1 MKTRNFTQIIYLC
14 VLISFLSS
22 GCTKDAIDIVK
33 GTKLAKERYA
43 LGFSLTTESH
53 LTLNSN
59 TAIKNS
65 DIMNIIDE
73 HNYFKPAEF
82 DSYNIY
88 VDMSAGLAPQIFA
101 AQEELGEIVT
111 AFPTATF
118 FGVGGFADDDPDTYQ
133 PEDLTEKIKE
143 TEKNN
148 TSYFCVG
155 GQAAKKIYDHSW
167 SFLKSAVNACV
178 YSDVENKTINANAN
192 LFITDFLLDEGG
204 RLKPYP
210 DKFGNTTTTADPTG
224 WAVDQFKDWFSAGNR
239 LDIVAKKTT
248 IKDGQY
254 GSNGHPK
261 NDKYLYF
268 LFFTPKEY
276 SKSEKLERLL
286 SDLEGMPDVD
296 VLRIDPFSY
305 AIELTDELGP
315 GTDLSYTY
323 TNAKKRNPDIYNVV
337 LDGQQLMD
345 KYQVQFLPFSISMLK
360 DIKEREEGT
369 PPFKNFTLIN
379 NFNLQDRNDK
389 ESCPYRIKMKADFY
403 QINDFIYELS
413 AIDIIR
419 LEQVPS
425 MTFDSDDYPG
435 NLLPL
440 QNPRDMSRETNA
452 FVFTDSTIQIS
463 ANMLNQSG
471 SLHVGG
477 KLAIYLCDIVTD
489 RVYFEKTDFYNHD
502 FLDWKHL
509 SYDKQVNVLC
519 LKESVNNALKQ
530 LRKEHEGKVIYSYL
544 IGINK

>member
-1 MKTRNFTQIIYLC
+1 MKTKNLTQIICLC
-14 VLISFLSS
+14 VLISFLSI
-22 GCTKDAIDIVK
+22 GCTTEPIDIVK
-33 GTKLAKERYA
+33 GTKKAKQVYESA
-43 LGFSLTTESH
+43 FSLTTESDMS
-53 LTLNSN
+53 LNSN
-59 TAIKNS
+59 NAIKNS

-73 HNYFKPAEF
+73 HNYFAPAEF

-101 AQEELGEIVT
+101 AQAELEEIVT

-118 FGVGGFADDDPDTYQ
+118 FGVGGFKNDDPGTYQ
-133 PEDLTEKIKE
+133 PENLTEKIKE

-148 TSYFCVG
+148 ISYFCVG

-178 YSDVENKTINANAN
+178 YSDIENKTINTNAN

-204 RLKPYP
+204 KAKPYP
-210 DKFGNTTTTADPTG
+210 DRFGNTTTTADPTG
-224 WAVDQFKDWFSAGNR
+224 WAVEQFKDWFSTGNR

-286 SDLEGMPDVD
+286 SDLENMPDVD

-369 PPFKNFTLIN
+369 PPFKNFALIN

-403 QINDFIYELS
+403 QINDFIYQLS
-413 AIDIIR
+413 GIDMPR
-419 LEQVPS
+419 LDQVPS
-425 MTFDSDDYPG
+425 MTFDSDNYPG
-435 NLLPL
+435 NLPL
-440 QNPRDMSRETNA
+440 NNPREMLTEENM

-463 ANMLNQSG
+463 GNTLNTSEA
-471 SLHVGG
+471 LHAVDPA
-477 KLAIYLCDIVTD
+477 KIYLCDIVTD
-489 RVYFEKTDFYNHD
+489 RVYFEKTDYYNHD
-502 FLDWKHL
+502 FLAWRHL